1 MSIFLS
7 HAGKDKERVR
17 ALVDALE
24 GEGLTVWWDDQLRA
38 GTPYAAEI
46 DRQLAAAACIVVCWT
61 RNAVDDQRIWVRSE
75 ADPTRNTVPVVPVLL
90 DDVPLPRPHDQLQAA
105 AMSGWSGDP
114 YDPRFQRLV
123 TDLKTIVHEA
133 VEAGRR
139 TTGPTGGSRRALLVG
154 VGQYPAA
161 SGLPEHPCAERNVD
175 DLARALESAGCDFR
189 VQTLKDPDRRALTLA
204 LEGLFTGGAAD
215 DLVVFYFSGHVVVQ
229 PEGTYLAL
237 RDSERRHL
245 KATALSLAAVGE
257 DFIDIAATERILIAL
272 DVVFDGGGPEEI
284 AVALK
289 THLGQRHGKVV
300 VASAVGENLARDD
313 PSPLTGRL
321 LTALTSDDADSNHDT
336 IVTVEELSHALAA
349 GPEPRPQFWSF
360 NARTA
365 DMVLRSTSSGAQA
378 EIEMQPAQKAFVTLL
393 APEFVRGTIIP
404 FFGDGIFGTG
414 SLSNFQL
421 VTALATRTG
430 LSWRKSDTLAAAAEM
445 LQLRREDRGEFL
457 ADLREILESQAKER
471 RGAPIAAFELVRALK
486 PPWNVF
492 TTTYDC
498 ELERFLDSAGLP
510 YVIVCHVLE
519 STSGDA
525 GKVMVVRSRHHP
537 RAGDPAHAV
546 VLRETTELTLE
557 LDPDDCVVYK
567 LLGSPFLHDSELA
580 RSRGLDTVVITESDH
595 ITFLS
600 RMADQKT
607 TIPNHFAVPL
617 TTSRLLFLGYNL
629 DIWHYRLIGRV
640 FRRVQG
646 PSQLP
651 RARKK
656 PFVVREP
663 ISPLEEQFWRH
674 FQVEMV
680 NLELSTLVRALRRPP
695 S

>member
-1 MSIFLS
+1 V
-7 HAGKDKERVR
+7 KDPPQEGRV
-17 ALVDALE
+17 ATED
-24 GEGLTVWWDDQLRA
+24 GH
-38 GTPYAAEI
+38 YY
-46 DRQLAAAACIVVCWT
+46 WT
-61 RNAVDDQRIWVRSE
+61 AKLPANKTGRHIIYSLWVRSDSTE
-75 ADPTRNTVPVVPVLL
+75 NF
-90 DDVPLPRPHDQLQAA
+90 
-105 AMSGWSGDP
+105 
-114 YDPRFQRLV
+114 Y
-123 TDLKTIVHEA
+123 
-133 VEAGRR
+133 
-139 TTGPTGGSRRALLVG
+139 
-154 VGQYPAA
+154 
-161 SGLPEHPCAERNVD
+161 
-175 DLARALESAGCDFR
+175 GC
-189 VQTLKDPDRRALTLA
+189 
-204 LEGLFTGGAAD
+204 
-215 DLVVFYFSGHVVVQ
+215 S
-229 PEGTYLAL
+229 
-237 RDSERRHL
+237 
-245 KATALSLAAVGE
+245 
-257 DFIDIAATERILIAL
+257 

-393 APEFVRGTIIP
+393 APEFARGTIIP

-557 LDPDDCVVYK
+557 L
-567 LLGSPFLHDSELA
+567 GSPFLHDSELA

-617 TTSRLLFLGYNL
+617 TTSTVITVAANTKIKVRVLRNGASQALVFAPGVLTSVNRL
-629 DIWHYRLIGRV
+629 
-640 FRRVQG
+640 
-646 PSQLP
+646 
-651 RARKK
+651 
-656 PFVVREP
+656 
-663 ISPLEEQFWRH
+663 
-674 FQVEMV
+674 M
-680 NLELSTLVRALRRPP
+680 ALKLR
-695 S
+695 